1 MKKNTKRTLFRV
13 ILVAAVAAGLVL
25 VVVSRSDKTTE
36 PAEEEQPAG
45 GDNILPNGGF
55 EEGDRAWQWLSW
67 SKGWAPFAISR
78 KVARTG
84 SASALLDV
92 SSSGDTRATIVWGVV
107 QEIELPGPMPEC
119 LEGYYYVDL
128 WQRGAAKQYLQAV
141 IIDLSRQ
148 LKNGNAQMR
157 YIISGVTTQPY
168 NLGNAHYVFLDP
180 ARKTTPARKT
190 WSLFKTNPKQDFEK
204 NWGYVPAAGHRLR
217 VLFEA
222 RFDSRT
228 SEDPDAR
235 AAVHYD
241 DLYLG
246 PAGAGHCP

>member
-1 MKKNTKRTLFRV
+1 MKKNAKRTLFRV
-13 ILVAAVAAGLVL
+13 ILVAAVAVGLVL
-25 VVVSRSDKTTE
+25 LIVSKTERAPE
-36 PAEEEQPAG
+36 PVEEEPPG
-45 GDNILPNGGF
+45 EGHNILPNGGF
-55 EEGDRAWQWLSW
+55 EEGEKAWQWLSW

-92 SSSGDTRATIVWGVV
+92 SSAGDPRTTIVWGVV
-107 QEIELPGPMPEC
+107 QEIELPVSMPDC
-119 LEGYYYVDL
+119 LEGYYYVDQ
-128 WQRGAAKQYLQAV
+128 WQRGAARQYLQAV
-141 IIDLSRQ
+141 IIDLSQQ

-157 YIISGVTTQPY
+157 YILSGVTTQPY

-190 WSLFKTNPKQDFEK
+190 WILFKTNPKQDFEK
-204 NWGYVPAAGHRLR
+204 NWGYVPPAGHKLR

-228 SEDPDAR
+228 PADPDAR

-241 DLYLG
+241 DIYLG